1 MLCYFLHMYIPHP
14 WEQEYRDPQFITLAT
29 EPLRDVRDFMKW
41 VKKFIKRENVE
52 HAEDVSRDLTQ
63 WTVLDLGCG
72 NGKNLHYIVEYF
84 CNNGIGYD
92 ISKTAISYALDLR
105 GELPIDYS
113 VQNIGADYPLADASI
128 DMIVDTTSSHALSQ
142 DERGKFLSEI
152 SRVLKPRGLYLL
164 RTLCLEGDTNAKN
177 MIRDFPS
184 TEPNTYIL
192 PNTDMIERVFTKTDI
207 ENDFGNNFIIH
218 YMKKTS
224 GYQKWGNQS
233 YKRNYWV
240 VYLERK

>member
-1 MLCYFLHMYIPHP
+1 MYIPHP
-14 WEQEYRDPQFITLAT
+14 WEQEYRDPQFISLAT

-41 VKKFIKRENVE
+41 VKKFIKKIPLTSGSE
-52 HAEDVSRDLTQ
+52 AGMTATDLTE

-72 NGKNLHYIVEYF
+72 NGKNLHYIVEHF
-84 CNNGIGYD
+84 CKTGIGYD

-105 GELPIDYS
+105 GDLDIQYS
-113 VQNIGADYPLADASI
+113 VQNIGEQYPLADKSV
-128 DMIVDTTSSHALSQ
+128 DMIIDTTSSHALSA

-152 SRVLKPRGLYLL
+152 SRVLKPHGLYLL

-177 MIRDFPS
+177 MIRDFPG

-192 PNTDMIERVFTKTDI
+192 PNTDMIERVFTRTDI
-207 ENDFGNNFIIH
+207 ENDFGNDFIIH
-218 YMKKTS
+218 YIKKTS